1 MTQPP
6 DLDWQDLTLDQPPPD
21 PWGDTT
27 WAESAAPGTDS
38 EATDTTRP
46 TSSPTATAPAVPPTT
61 TSGPT
66 PPPPPPPPPTPP
78 PGRVTAPGR
87 TAADVERDR
96 VLRHPD
102 IAARLCDPPLRY
114 SRPENWTGYV
124 PPETWQGKR
133 NDAPQRT
140 QLLDI
145 ITAAVKREKEA
156 QGV

>member
-66 PPPPPPPPPTPP
+66 HPSQPSPTPS
-78 PGRVTAPGR
+78 

>member
-1 MTQPP
+1 MGRIRRAWHRLRGHRYDTAHIVTYRYCACGATDHDVRP
-6 DLDWQDLTLDQPPPD
+6 QPPP
-21 PWGDTT
+21 
-27 WAESAAPGTDS
+27 S
-38 EATDTTRP
+38 
-46 TSSPTATAPAVPPTT
+46 
-61 TSGPT
+61 
-66 PPPPPPPPPTPP
+66 
-78 PGRVTAPGR
+78 